1 MKVSP
6 SFPVASRLTSA
17 WSGLAR
23 AATVAVALSG
33 CSGETPS
40 ATLAASVDQLTE
52 GVWAKQMI
60 LASESSAVG
69 IRSTSKI
76 ERLILVKMTKH
87 DDLLETTEE
96 LCDIR
101 TTASNGATLAFPD
114 AFRRLLSPR
123 QASYQLHAGAA
134 GAQVVGGRVVEL
146 LGARLRDEVRGA
158 LPTSDDDPAV
168 VDQDADGHPG
178 VTVEVSARAL
188 FVTVEGK
195 VYLTQRTITQETG
208 TLQSADLI
216 RGKIDWSF
224 EQKVL
229 GSDSRIL
236 SSVSPSTT
244 VLPEQSEFTMRKLG
258 DGDTCASMLRQ
269 YDRLFVRP

>member
-1 MKVSP
+1 MKLSQ
-6 SFPVASRLTSA
+6 SLPVARSRLTSA
-17 WSGLAR
+17 WSGLAL
-23 AATVAVALSG
+23 AAAFALAG
-33 CSGETPS
+33 CGGETPS
-40 ATLAASVDQLTE
+40 SSLAASADELTG

-60 LASESSAVG
+60 MASESSAVG

-76 ERLILVKMTKH
+76 ERLILVKMTRSG
-87 DDLLETTEE
+87 DQLETTEE

-101 TTASNGATLAFPD
+101 TTASGGAGLSFPD
-114 AFRRLLSPR
+114 AFKRLLSPR
-123 QASYQLHAGAA
+123 QTSYRLQAGAA
-134 GAQVVGGRVVEL
+134 GAQLIGGKVVEV
-146 LGARLRDEVRGA
+146 LGARLRDAAGDA
-158 LPTSDDDPAV
+158 LPASDDDPAV
-168 VDQDADGHPG
+168 FDQDADGHPG

-244 VLPEQSEFTMRKLG
+244 VLPEQSVFTMRKLR

>member
-1 MKVSP
+1 MKLKL
-6 SFPVASRLTSA
+6 SFPVASRLTFA
-17 WSGLAR
+17 WSSLVLAAAAGL
-23 AATVAVALSG
+23 TG

-40 ATLAASVDQLTE
+40 ATLAASIDQLTG

-60 LASESSAVG
+60 LASESSALG

-76 ERLILVKMTKH
+76 ERLILVKMIKH
-87 DDLLETTEE
+87 DDSLETTEE

-101 TTASNGATLAFPD
+101 TTASNGATLTFPA

-123 QASYQLHAGAA
+123 QTSYELQAGGAS
-134 GAQVVGGRVVEL
+134 AQVVGGRVVEL
-146 LGARLRDEVRGA
+146 LGARLRDEVRGD
-158 LPTSDDDPAV
+158 LPTQDDDPAV
-168 VDQDADGHPG
+168 FDQDGDGHPG

-208 TLQSADLI
+208 ALQSAELI
-216 RGKIDWSF
+216 RGKINWSF
-224 EQKVL
+224 EQSVL

-269 YDRLFVRP
+269 YDGLFVRP